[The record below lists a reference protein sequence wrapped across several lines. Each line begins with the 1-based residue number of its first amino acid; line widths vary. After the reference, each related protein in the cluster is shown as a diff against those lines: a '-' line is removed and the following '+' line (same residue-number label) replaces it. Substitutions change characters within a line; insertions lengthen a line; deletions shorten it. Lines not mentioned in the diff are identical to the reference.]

1 MSYYFIGRKV
11 DTEVV
16 FHGFVRVLVICHI
29 TNHPKVY
36 QLKAT
41 HIYYLTELLRARNL
55 SVV

>member
-11 DTEVV
+11 DTEM
-16 FHGFVRVLVICHI
+16 FRGFVRVLVICHI
-29 TNHPKVY
+29 TNHPKMY

-55 SVV
+55 SMV